1 MMNDHAIPVL
11 GDVSVM
17 TTSNRGHSVEE
28 ITDLLLRRIISVS
41 GTAPPAIR
49 AQALEFQDILRKV
62 IHHYMVEAVR
72 SDRLTLAEML
82 RPEAQHVSEII
93 LSLKV

>member
-1 MMNDHAIPVL
+1 MMNDQAVPVL
-11 GDVSVM
+11 GNVSVM
-17 TTSNRGHSVEE
+17 TTNNRGHSVDE
-28 ITDLLLRRIISVS
+28 ITDLLLRRIINVS
-41 GTAPPAIR
+41 DTAPPAIR

-72 SDRLTLAEML
+72 SDRLTLAGML
-82 RPEAQHVSEII
+82 RPEAQHISEII